1 MDERTTVPD
10 DEARHY
16 RPRRPGRLFTIGW
29 VVAVLAIIVVTAAL
43 TLARELQIRRD
54 TERREQELAQG
65 RRVVVTRPRQLPPTR
80 TLEVPAAIRAWSETP
95 VYAKVS
101 GYLRKVYVDKGDR
114 VRAGQPLAELE
125 SPEIDQQVA
134 NARANYE
141 LQVATNRRNRELVR
155 QGIVARQAADESE
168 AALLQAKATLEQL
181 IAMQSYETIRAPF
194 DGIVAVRNVDPGTL
208 VPQATTSGSSP
219 STPILIMGTISPV
232 RVYAEVPQ
240 SAAPDVRV
248 GDPATVR
255 VRELP
260 DREFTGTV
268 ARRADA
274 LDPAT
279 RTMRVEVDVPND
291 DGALLSGMYARATF
305 TVALR
310 GGTPQVPTDALVFR
324 RGKVYVPVVR
334 HDRLNLAE
342 VTLGFDDGRT
352 VEVTSGIAPD
362 DLVALNVG
370 QAVRD
375 GETVQPVPAGDD

>member
-16 RPRRPGRLFTIGW
+16 RPRQPGRLFTIGL
-29 VVAVLAIIVVTAAL
+29 VVAVLAIVVVTAAL
-43 TLARELQIRRD
+43 TLARELQSRRD

-65 RRVVVTRPRQLPPTR
+65 PRVLVTRPRQLPPTR
-80 TLEVPAAIRAWSETP
+80 TLEVPATIHAWSETP
-95 VYAKVS
+95 LYAKVS
-101 GYLRKVYVDKGDR
+101 GYVRKIHVDKGDR
-114 VRAGQPLAELE
+114 VTAGQMLVELE

-141 LQVATNRRNRELVR
+141 LQVATNRRNQDLLRT
-155 QGIVARQAADESE
+155 GIIARQAADE
-168 AALLQAKATLEQL
+168 AQTAMLQAKATLDQL
-181 IAMQSYETIRAPF
+181 TAMQSYETIRAPF
-194 DGIVAVRNVDPGTL
+194 AGIVAVRNVDPGAL
-208 VPQATTSGSSP
+208 VAQATTSGSAP
-219 STPILIMGTISPV
+219 SSPILIMGTISPV
-232 RVYAEVPQ
+232 RVYAEAPEN
-240 SAAPDVRV
+240 AAANIRV
-248 GDPATVR
+248 GDPATVT

-260 DREFTGTV
+260 GREFTGTV

-274 LDPAT
+274 FNPAT
-279 RTMRVEVDVPND
+279 RTMLVEVDVPNND
-291 DGALLSGMYARATF
+291 AVLISGMYARATF
-305 TVALR
+305 TVALY
-310 GGTPQVPTDALVFR
+310 GGTPQVPADALVFR
-324 RGKVYVPVVR
+324 SGKVYVPVVR
-334 HDRLNLAE
+334 DNRLNLAE